1 MIFPED
7 FVNKK
12 ILIVGYGKTGKSVK
26 KYLNKY
32 NLNYSIW
39 DDKTN
44 IKVKYLDRNYYQKN
58 FDYIVLSPGINIYQ
72 HKKKTFF
79 LKNKKKIIT
88 DLDIFFSTKNK
99 YKYVIGVTGTNGK
112 SSFCNLLHNILKKN
126 KISSKVIGNFG
137 NAVLDENISSNQYCI
152 IELSSYQLDYT
163 KYMSLNV
170 ACIIN
175 LSPDHLERHKTFFN
189 YEKAKL
195 KIFSFLKKPDGNG
208 FYHKKSFPKLN
219 KKKYLKS
226 FSNINAN
233 LIHQIFNKKIS
244 IPKGIFENSVLPHRN
259 EFFLSKKNFDF
270 INDSKSTNFDSTRYA
285 IKKNK
290 NIFII
295 LGGLLKRGDNYYMKD
310 LMSRIEGV
318 NIYGDRVDALKKSL
332 IAQKIKFNYFN
343 NLKSLLKNLYLIE
356 YLKNSKVK
364 KKFTILFSPGAA
376 SFDQF
381 KNFEDR
387 GVKFKKYVNELFK

>member
-259 EFFLSKKNFDF
+259 EFFLSKKNFNF

-295 LGGLLKRGDNYYMKD
+295 LGGLLKKGDNYYMKD

>member
-259 EFFLSKKNFDF
+259 EFFLSKKNFNF

-295 LGGLLKRGDNYYMKD
+295 LGGLLKKGDNYYMKD

-387 GVKFKKYVNELFK
+387 GVKFKKYINELFK

>member
-32 NLNYSIW
+32 NLYYSIW
-39 DDKTN
+39 DDKKN
-44 IKVKYLDRNYYQKN
+44 IKVKYLDRYYYKKN
-58 FDYIVLSPGINIYQ
+58 FDYIILSPGINIYQ
-72 HKKKTFF
+72 HKKKAFF
-79 LKNKKKIIT
+79 IKNKKKIIT

-163 KYMSLNV
+163 KYMSLNI

-175 LSPDHLERHKTFFN
+175 LSPDHLERHKTFSN

-244 IPKGIFENSVLPHRN
+244 IPKGIFEQSVLPHRN
-259 EFFLSKKNFDF
+259 EFFLSKKNFKF

-285 IKKNK
+285 IKKNQ
-290 NIFII
+290 NIFLI
-295 LGGLLKRGDNYYMKD
+295 LGGLLKKGDNYYMKD

-318 NIYGDRVDALKKSL
+318 NIYGDRIDALKKSL

-343 NLKSLLKNLYLIE
+343 NLKSLLKNLYLKE

-387 GVKFKKYVNELFK
+387 GIKFKKYINELFK